1 MGRASSLSFL
11 SKRSKGDEDWRE
23 RLGNKL
29 FGFDPI

>member
-11 SKRSKGDEDWRE
+11 FEKKGDGDWRE